1 MESFIFCTVQYP
13 RDYNLLIVQDLQQVH
28 YRNLLIILLEDFIKW
43 NVNMNTI
50 TKNVKLSEIINNIVS
65 AFSNTPTVKIIIQML
80 ILLHELSY

>member
-1 MESFIFCTVQYP
+1 MQYP

-80 ILLHELSY
+80 ILLHELLY